1 MPACFTYQTSLYTL
15 YIYIFFSENTVLL
28 NVNISPCGFTAFRLI
43 VHGKMNKSK
52 KGKMLK
58 LKSSQ

>member
-1 MPACFTYQTSLYTL
+1 MFYISDITL
-15 YIYIFFSENTVLL
+15 YFIYIFFFSENTVLL